1 MIIRTDGQQSVS
13 RGGRLA
19 VASLR
24 PWEPLGAARL
34 QLTFFAQPTFV
45 LARDP
50 RRAGL
55 KPRVH
60 LAQRP
65 GGELGEPFEVDL
77 AEPPAAV
84 QSFRTV
90 LIRNGRSRVLADRV
104 VSSLGSVLAEAMANG
119 RVARNAVRE

>member
-1 MIIRTDGQQSVS
+1 MAVPPRPA
-13 RGGRLA
+13 RG
-19 VASLR
+19 
-24 PWEPLGAARL
+24 
-34 QLTFFAQPTFV
+34 
-45 LARDP
+45 
-50 RRAGL
+50 
-55 KPRVH
+55 
-60 LAQRP
+60 
-65 GGELGEPFEVDL
+65 PFEVDL